1 MNLLCSLR
9 RIGSALAL
17 GVSLTHW
24 GHHAQAADLPPNIE
38 ELLTDQGTLKFDSAL
53 TYANSNRSGVSLG
66 TPVAVQIG
74 TGQFVTL
81 PSSVGQNQTNRDT
94 YIGSLGLRY
103 GLTRTVEVYGRGT
116 WLSDYLRIQEGSQY
130 SSSRHSGFNDA
141 WLGVNYRLG
150 DDSQNRSGAIGFGE
164 LALAEESSGSTAIGK
179 SQSLG
184 LTLYHTVDP
193 IVLAVSGVYRHGS
206 GRRVAGQRVVP
217 GSLWALNPQL
227 SFAVND
233 QITLTGGMSWQSLG
247 ANRVD
252 GQATGLRNT
261 SSSLHLGAAFL
272 WSKQTSLV
280 ISTRSEVSGLGGTNI
295 NLSMQTRLG
304 PTSGP

>member
-1 MNLLCSLR
+1 MNSLCSPGRL
-9 RIGSALAL
+9 GSALAL
-17 GVSLTHW
+17 GVSLINP
-24 GHHAQAADLPPNIE
+24 GHPAQAADLPPNIE
-38 ELLTDQGTLKFDSAL
+38 ELLTDQGTLKFDTSL

-81 PSSVGQNQTNRDT
+81 PSSVGQSQTNRDT
-94 YIGSLGLRY
+94 YIAGLGLRY
-103 GLTRTVEVYGRGT
+103 GLARTVEVYGRGT
-116 WLSDYLRIQEGSQY
+116 WLSDHLRIQEGSQY
-130 SSSRHSGFNDA
+130 SSTRHSGFNDA
-141 WLGVNYRLG
+141 WLGVNYRIA
-150 DDSQNRSGAIGFGE
+150 DDSRNRWGAIGFGE
-164 LALAEESSGSTAIGK
+164 LALAEESSGSTAVGK

-184 LTLYHTVDP
+184 LTLYRTLDP
-193 IVLAVSGVYRHGS
+193 IVLAASGVYRHGS
-206 GRRVAGQRVVP
+206 GRSVAGQRVVP

-233 QITLTGGMSWQSLG
+233 QVTLTGGMSWQSLG
-247 ANRVD
+247 AKRVD
-252 GQATGLRNT
+252 GQTTGLRNT

-272 WSKQTSLV
+272 WSKQTTLV

-304 PTSGP
+304 QTPGP